1 MIILMSQ
8 KKIPSGSRGVI
19 KIDVEGY
26 QPYVLKAI
34 AETLP
39 SDNFVTIIFE
49 NHDPD
54 LESSKTKNYFNRDA
68 SLYHLKHY
76 PVRSIFKDK
85 NLLKIKSLCRYK
97 GAL

>member
-1 MIILMSQ
+1 M
-8 KKIPSGSRGVI
+8 
-19 KIDVEGY
+19 
-26 QPYVLKAI
+26 LKAI

-85 NLLKIKSLCRYK
+85 KFLKIKSLLGAKGHYK
-97 GAL
+97 LKKLDGTEDPLGQLVLVV